1 MNSVLR
7 LEHRGGKSAA
17 INLGLSACTGDIVVI
32 SDVDTTFDRS
42 AFAELLGYFA
52 DPRVG
57 AVSGSLG
64 VRNASASLITRHQA
78 IEYAIGIAL
87 GRIVQDSLGIL
98 SIVSG
103 AGRGAP
109 APFHQG
115 VGAFPKLDRRNL
127 EVVACVSTSNERG
140 RQPAFNQ

>member
-1 MNSVLR
+1 MTRCSGSSTAAARARPSISVFPP
-7 LEHRGGKSAA
+7 APA
-17 INLGLSACTGDIVVI
+17 ILSSFPTSTPLSIE
-32 SDVDTTFDRS
+32 

-87 GRIVQDSLGIL
+87 GRIVQD
-98 SIVSG
+98 
-103 AGRGAP
+103 R
-109 APFHQG
+109 
-115 VGAFPKLDRRNL
+115 L
-127 EVVACVSTSNERG
+127 EFFRSCRMLLVRSAVLHLNKSVDKTLK
-140 RQPAFNQ
+140 